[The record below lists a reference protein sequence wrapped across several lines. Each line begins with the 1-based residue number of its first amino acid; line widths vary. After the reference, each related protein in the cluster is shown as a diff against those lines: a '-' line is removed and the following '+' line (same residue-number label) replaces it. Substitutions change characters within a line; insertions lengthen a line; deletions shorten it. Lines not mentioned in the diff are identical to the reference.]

1 MTVQSRSRV
10 RAVSA
15 FVAIVVSIG
24 ASFIACDTVRRANG
38 EECLQDTDCMSLVCS
53 TRVCIAAPPLQTGT
67 PDPGGADSGAPDAG
81 GGADSSDSAMP
92 VQDASDDGPS
102 KDSAT
107 NGDALLD
114 DAALDGALVDA
125 DAAGLEDAR
134 DDAADA
140 ADAAGGPDAAFR
152 ARMLSRLTAPDA
164 RVA

>member
-38 EECLQDTDCMSLVCS
+38 EECLQDTDCLSLVCS
-53 TRVCIAAPPLQTGT
+53 SRVCIAAPPLQTGT
-67 PDPGGADSGAPDAG
+67 PEPGDSSAADAG
-81 GGADSSDSAMP
+81 GGADSSDSAP
-92 VQDASDDGPS
+92 PAPDASDDGPS
-102 KDSAT
+102 QDSASK
-107 NGDALLD
+107 GDALLD

-125 DAAGLEDAR
+125 DAAGFEDAR
-134 DDAADA
+134 DGASVDAADA
-140 ADAAGGPDAAFR
+140 TGGPDAAFH
-152 ARMLSRLTAPDA
+152 ARVLSRLTAPDV